1 MMTNNTIMLV
11 ELIEHELDL
20 PKLTSE
26 IVCMELTRL
35 TFSMLYAAK
44 MMWEK
49 EDATEALD
57 TMCKDLAM
65 HFRWLASEGKQTV
78 AEIMNGFLAL
88 IADLEAELENH
99 SVDSLLM
106 MLGVAFDR
114 QEPYSSSEWCA
125 IVICA
130 ARKLGYKFDF

>member
-1 MMTNNTIMLV
+1 MNNNTIMLV

-26 IVCMELTRL
+26 VVCMELTRL

-57 TMCKDLAM
+57 IMCKDLAM

-78 AEIMNGFLAL
+78 AEIMDGFLAL
-88 IADLEAELENH
+88 IADLETELENH
-99 SVDSLLM
+99 SADSLLM